1 MVFRRNLF
9 TFKGTRTSH
18 KMEIYLDYNATT
30 PVDREVAEAMRPYID
45 QYFGNPS
52 SFHRF
57 GVESKKAVEE
67 ARSRVARLLHCYPH
81 EIVFTSGGTES
92 NNFAIKGAAW
102 ANRKRGNHIITSQV
116 EHPAVMEVCKYLER
130 EGFQVTYLPVDQ
142 NGIVRMD
149 ALKEAISDRT
159 ILITIMHA
167 NNEIGTLQPVE
178 QIAGLAKA
186 RGILF
191 HTDAAQSLG
200 KLPVDVGQM
209 HADMLSIAG
218 HKLYAPKGIG
228 ALYIREGVELEKI
241 MHGADHERN
250 LRPGTENVI
259 EIVGLGKACEVAARD
274 LDQNIKRM
282 RDTRDEL
289 HNLLSQSLAEIKV
302 NGHPENRLPNTLSVS
317 FPGIEANILLN
328 EISEKGIAAS
338 AGAACHADQV
348 DVSTVLQAIG
358 LEERYAMGTLRFSTG
373 RGTTLDEIRQAAG
386 IIIDAVTSMGSE
398 GKQAAE
404 SSKEIRLTQYTQGM
418 GCACKLR
425 PQELERILRDIPVAT
440 DPNILVDTRTSD
452 DAAVYQVSEDKA
464 IVQTLDFF
472 TPIVD
477 NAYDFGAIAAAN
489 ALSDIYA
496 MGASPLFALNIVGF
510 PSNRLPMSI
519 LQEILLGAR
528 DKARE
533 AGISILGGHTI
544 DDPEP
549 KYGMVVTGMVHP
561 EKVLANKG
569 ARAGDLLILTKPI
582 GTGILSTAVKRGL
595 ASEEQKNRLTRIMS
609 ELNRAAAEVIAQYPV
624 HACTDVTGFGLLGHL
639 SEMTLPEKMNA
650 EIVADHVPTIE
661 GTWEYAG
668 ANLIPGG
675 TRDNLSYLSD
685 HLVWQGNISE
695 TQKLILCDAQTS
707 GGMLFAVAPE
717 DEKNILQAMK
727 AAGIE
732 SASTIGRFTH
742 KDKGSITIKK

>member
-1 MVFRRNLF
+1 
-9 TFKGTRTSH
+9 
-18 KMEIYLDYNATT
+18 MEIYLDYNATT

-67 ARSRVARLLHCYPH
+67 ARLRVARLLNCYPH
-81 EIVFTSGGTES
+81 EVVFTSGGTES

-102 ANRKRGNHIITSQV
+102 ASRKKGNHIITSRV

-130 EGFQVTYLPVDQ
+130 DGFQVTYLPVDET
-142 NGIVRMD
+142 GIVRMD
-149 ALKEAISDRT
+149 ALKQAISDRT

-167 NNEIGTLQPVE
+167 NNEIGTIQPVE
-178 QIAGLAKA
+178 EIAGLAKA

-191 HTDAAQSLG
+191 HTDAAQSVG
-200 KLPVDVGQM
+200 KLAVDVRQM
-209 HADMLSIAG
+209 GADLLSIAG
-218 HKLYAPKGIG
+218 HKLYAPKGVG

-259 EIVGLGKACEVAARD
+259 EIVGLGKACQVAARD
-274 LDQNIKRM
+274 LDQHIKTM
-282 RDTRDEL
+282 RDSREEL
-289 HNLLSQSLAEIKV
+289 HRLLSQSLAGIKV
-302 NGHPENRLPNTLSVS
+302 NGHPESRLPNTLSVS
-317 FPGIEANILLN
+317 FPGIEANILIREL
-328 EISEKGIAAS
+328 SEKGIAAS

-348 DVSTVLQAIG
+348 DASTVLQAIG

-373 RGTTLDEIRQAAG
+373 RATTPDEIAQAAG
-386 IIIDAVTSMGSE
+386 TIIEAVKSLGSPE
-398 GKQAAE
+398 GKASEA
-404 SSKEIRLTQYTQGM
+404 SGKIRLTQYTQGM

-425 PQELERILRDIPVAT
+425 PQELERILRDIPADT
-440 DPNILVDTRTSD
+440 NPNILVDTRTSD
-452 DAAVYQVSEDKA
+452 DAAVYKVSQDKA
-464 IVQTLDFF
+464 VVQTLDFF

-496 MGASPLFALNIVGF
+496 MGAIPLFALNIVGF
-510 PSNRLPMSI
+510 PSTRLPMST

-549 KYGMVVTGMVHP
+549 KYGMVVTGLVHP
-561 EKVLANKG
+561 EKVLTNKG
-569 ARAGDLLILTKPI
+569 AREGDLLILTKPI

-595 ASEEQKNRLTRIMS
+595 ANQEQQSRLTSVMS
-609 ELNRAAAEVIAQYPV
+609 ELNRAAAEAITQYPV

-639 SEMTLPEKMNA
+639 SEMTLPEKIDA
-650 EIVADHVPTIE
+650 EVFANSIPTIE
-661 GTWEYAG
+661 GTWEFAG

-675 TRDNLSYLSD
+675 TRDNLSYLAD
-685 HLVWQGNISE
+685 HLLWDENISE
-695 TQKLILCDAQTS
+695 TQKMILCDAQTS
-707 GGMLFAVAPE
+707 GGLLFAVAPAE
-717 DEKNILQAMK
+717 EKNILK
-727 AAGIE
+727 ALKTAGIK
-732 SASTIGRFTH
+732 SACTIGRFTK